1 MYLYGIGY
9 AAASIDCTAAAVI
22 PFVIYLSTIG
32 GNAVP
37 VGLGSLML
45 RLLIL
50 MMVVT
55 IMVSIGS
62 QVMVNFLKRATGMIK
77 MIGSWMMM
85 FAGIGLIIFLTRP
98 DLLA

>member
-1 MYLYGIGY
+1 M
-9 AAASIDCTAAAVI
+9 
-22 PFVIYLSTIG
+22 
-32 GNAVP
+32 
-37 VGLGSLML
+37 LG
-45 RLLIL
+45 LLIL